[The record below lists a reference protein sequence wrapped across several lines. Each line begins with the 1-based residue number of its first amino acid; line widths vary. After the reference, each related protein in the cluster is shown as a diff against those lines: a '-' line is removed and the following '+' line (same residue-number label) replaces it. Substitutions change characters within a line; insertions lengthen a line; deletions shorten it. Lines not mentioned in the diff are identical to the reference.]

1 MSKEIV
7 AALDALETE
16 RGIKAEVLIDA
27 IETALEKAYEENYN
41 DATNVEVNFDRK
53 KGSIKVF
60 QIKTVVSDDE
70 VEDHNVQVSLEE
82 AHQVHKDYE
91 LGDQIKYEVTPSDFG
106 RLAAGKAKQ
115 IIIQKVREAERMK
128 VYDEF
133 KDEIDEI
140 ITGEVAYQDA
150 RYLYVTLP
158 GGKEA
163 ALRTQDQMTN
173 ENYRNGDLIKVL
185 LTEVEQESKRGPQ
198 IFVSRTAPNL
208 VKRLF
213 ESEVP
218 EVQDGTVEI
227 KAIAR
232 EAGDRSKVAVV
243 SYNENLDAVGTMIG
257 QRGARV
263 QTVISELSGEN
274 LDIIQWSED
283 PTEFIVNALRTTDKA
298 EVLEVI
304 FDPSNERGVTVLVP
318 DDQLSL
324 FIGKRGQNARLAAKL
339 TNFSI
344 DIKPESQ
351 REVVYEDMEARAE
364 GVVSAGVPDDDVDEN
379 GRVDISFEDVDLD

>member
-16 RGIKAEVLIDA
+16 RGIQSEVLIDA
-27 IETALEKAYEENYN
+27 IEVALAKAYEENYD

-53 KGSIKVF
+53 KGNIKVY
-60 QIKTVVSDDE
+60 QIKTVVSE
-70 VEDHNVQVSLEE
+70 EELENHNLQISLEE
-82 AHQVHKDYE
+82 AHKLHKDYE
-91 LGDQIKYEVTPSDFG
+91 IGDEIKFEVTPGDFG

-128 VYDEF
+128 VYNEYKDDLDEV
-133 KDEIDEI
+133 
-140 ITGEVAYQDA
+140 ITGEVAYQDN

-163 ALRTQDQMTN
+163 AMKTQDQMTN
-173 ENYRNGDLIKVL
+173 ESYRNGDLIKVL
-185 LTEVEQESKRGPQ
+185 LTEVEQETKRGPQ

-213 ESEVP
+213 EAEVP

-304 FDPSNERGVTVLVP
+304 FDPSNDRGVTVLVP

-344 DIKPESQ
+344 DIKPEAQ
-351 REVVYEDMEARAE
+351 RDVVYAEMEEKVGTVGTKPTMNEAE
-364 GVVSAGVPDDDVDEN
+364 KA
-379 GRVDISFEDVDLD
+379 FEELDLN

>member
-7 AALDALETE
+7 AALDALENE
-16 RGIKAEVLIDA
+16 RGIQTDVLVDA
-27 IETALEKAYEENYN
+27 IEVALEKAYEENYDN
-41 DATNVEVNFDRK
+41 ETNVEVKFNRQR
-53 KGSIKVF
+53 GNIKVYQVKIVVEGDVIENHNT
-60 QIKTVVSDDE
+60 QI
-70 VEDHNVQVSLEE
+70 SLHD
-82 AHQVHKDYE
+82 AHQLHKDYE
-91 LGDQIKYEVTPSDFG
+91 VGDQIKFEITPSDFG

-115 IIIQKVREAERMK
+115 IIIQKVREAERLK
-128 VYDEF
+128 VYNEY
-133 KDEIDEI
+133 KDDLDEI
-140 ITGEVAYQDA
+140 ITGEVAYQDN

-163 ALRTQDQMTN
+163 AMKQSDQMPN
-173 ENYRNGDLIKVL
+173 EQYRNGDLIKVL
-185 LTEVEQESKRGPQ
+185 LTEVEQENKRGPQ
-198 IFVSRTAPNL
+198 IFVSRTAPDL

-213 ESEVP
+213 EAEVP

-243 SYNENLDAVGTMIG
+243 SYNENLDAVGTLIG

-274 LDIIQWSED
+274 LDIIQWSEE
-283 PTEFIVNALRTTDKA
+283 PAEFIVNALKTTEKA

-339 TNFSI
+339 TSYSI

-351 REVVYEDMEARAE
+351 REEVYATMQENADQINDANQENVTAVVD
-364 GVVSAGVPDDDVDEN
+364 
-379 GRVDISFEDVDLD
+379 FEDVTLD